1 MSWQL
6 GSFALVTL
14 AIGAGLL
21 WYERSRPPSQIVALV
36 AVLAALAV
44 AGRIVLAP
52 IPNVVATT
60 DIVIISGYVLGPAP
74 GFAVGALGG
83 LISNFW
89 LGQGAWTPWQMLAW
103 GASGI
108 GGAVLWRIT
117 RGRAGRLA
125 LALTCGAA
133 GLAFGAWMNLQTL
146 VSYGGDISLERYL
159 ALQVRAIP
167 FDLAHMTGNIL
178 FALIAGPAMI
188 AALRRFRERFEWRM
202 VSQPLGIGLV
212 VLSLG
217 TILFAGTA
225 TERARAAEKV
235 PAEATDAA
243 NWLRGQ
249 QNTDGGFAASVDGS
263 SSVTVTAR
271 AMLALAAA
279 RINPLDVKNSGKT
292 PYDYLVAHR
301 KQLKRPNEIA
311 LGILALHTVGK
322 NPRKFEG
329 RDLMTAL
336 RVRQTRNGSF
346 VTRSN
351 VGDVNVTA
359 WAALAF
365 RSGGA
370 EPAAQRAVQW
380 LYTAQNRKNGGWG
393 IAPGARSDPDSTG
406 TALMAIPKKA
416 RKRIRQAIAYLRDR
430 QKSSGGFYNM
440 TVNSQSTTQAV
451 LGQVA
456 AGKGPNYLK
465 SHGNSALDFLKN
477 RQHSDGSVW
486 YSKESDQTRIWVT
499 ADATTALAASPPP
512 IPAPPRAP
520 RPKPDPPAETSPG
533 TASSGTT
540 SSGTTYNPGPGSVA
554 TPSAPSSS
562 GSGSGSGSGRSPS
575 STGGTGSSQG
585 GVPSTTTPDSP
596 LPPVPAVTPVIPSE
610 ALLAA
615 SQPGPSPSP
624 LLAIL
629 ICLAVSGG
637 LCGGTI
643 WLVRRFRW

>member
-89 LGQGAWTPWQMLAW
+89 LGQGAWTPWQMLTW
-103 GASGI
+103 GVSGI
-108 GGAVLWRIT
+108 GGAVLWRLT
-117 RGRAGRLA
+117 RGRAGRFT
-125 LALTCGAA
+125 LALTCGVA

-146 VSYGGDISLERYL
+146 VSYGGDISIERYL
-159 ALQVRAIP
+159 ALEVRAIP
-167 FDLAHMTGNIL
+167 FDLGHMTGNIV

-188 AALRRFRERFEWRM
+188 GALRRFRERFEWRA
-202 VSQPLGIGLV
+202 VSQPLGVGLV
-212 VLSLG
+212 VLALG
-217 TILFAGTA
+217 SILFAGA
-225 TERARAAEKV
+225 GADPARAAKKV
-235 PAEATDAA
+235 PAEAASAA
-243 NWLRGQ
+243 KWLRGQ
-249 QNTDGGFAASVDGS
+249 QNNDGGFAASVGGG
-263 SSVTVTAR
+263 SSVTMTSR

-279 RINPLDVKNSGKT
+279 RINPLDVKSSGNT
-292 PYDYLVAHR
+292 PYDYLAKHR
-301 KQLKRPNEIA
+301 RDLKQSNELTLA
-311 LGILALHTVGK
+311 ILALGTVDK
-322 NPRKFEG
+322 DPHSLAG
-329 RDLMTAL
+329 RNLIEAL

-346 VTRSN
+346 VTKSR

-359 WAALAF
+359 WATLAL

-370 EPAAQRAVQW
+370 GSAANRAVQW
-380 LYTAQNRKNGGWG
+380 LYTAQNADGGWG
-393 IAPGARSDPDSTG
+393 IAPGTRSDPDSTG
-406 TALMAIPKKA
+406 TALMAVPKGA
-416 RKRIRQAIAYLRDR
+416 AKRVRRAIAFLRER
-430 QKSSGGFYNM
+430 QKASGGFFNM
-440 TVNSQSTTQAV
+440 SVNSQSTTQVV
-451 LGQVA
+451 LGLVA
-456 AGKGPNYLK
+456 VGKDPGHLK
-465 SHGNSALDFLKN
+465 SHGNTGLDFLKA
-477 RQHSDGSVW
+477 RQQSDGAVW
-486 YSKESDQTRIWVT
+486 YSKESDQTAIWVT

-512 IPAPPRAP
+512 VPAPPRAP
-520 RPKPDPPAETSPG
+520 KPKPNPPVKTSPG
-533 TASSGTT
+533 TTT
-540 SSGTTYNPGPGSVA
+540 PGTTYNPGPGSVA
-554 TPSAPSSS
+554 TPSTSSPRS
-562 GSGSGSGSGRSPS
+562 GSSPGRSRS
-575 STGGTGSSQG
+575 ADSGTDSGISEHPAATS
-585 GVPSTTTPDSP
+585 PDSTLSP
-596 LPPVPAVTPVIPSE
+596 LPAVTPVIPSE
-610 ALLAA
+610 AVLAA

-643 WLVRRFRW
+643 WLVRRMRW